1 MKKNCCS
8 ECGQELPSKASLFAE
23 DEGPADDL
31 DVKSSV
37 LDELLGLMDEHAGEK
52 LKSVKKPKK
61 SVSIE
66 VLSLGKPKS
75 DDEDEEDDDYEV

>member
-1 MKKNCCS
+1 VKKNCCS

-23 DEGPADDL
+23 DEGPTDDL
-31 DVKSSV
+31 DIKSSV

-66 VLSLGKPKS
+66 VLSLGKPKG
-75 DDEDEEDDDYEV
+75 DDFEEDEDEEEV